1 MEIPQKSWENLV
13 SDIAT
18 IRKDQATMERELR
31 DLKLVVYGNNELGII
46 GLQTIVKNIDVKLDD
61 LKTSVMQIQD
71 NRRFVITM
79 IGLLISMIGSVGAL
93 AGVIFVIAQNAQ
105 RVVTP

>member
-1 MEIPQKSWENLV
+1 MEISREVWDTLNTDFANAK
-13 SDIAT
+13 SDIT
-18 IRKDQATMERELR
+18 IMQRDLR
-31 DLKLVVYGNNELGII
+31 DLKLVVYGNSDLGIV
-46 GLQTIVKNIDVKLDD
+46 GLQTIVKRIDDKLDE
-61 LKTSVMQIQD
+61 LKVSVLQIQD

-105 RVVTP
+105 RVITP

>member
-1 MEIPQKSWENLV
+1 MEISREVWDTLTTDLANAK
-13 SDIAT
+13 SDIT
-18 IRKDQATMERELR
+18 VMQRDLR
-31 DLKLVVYGNNELGII
+31 DLKLVVYGNSDLGIV
-46 GLQTIVKNIDVKLDD
+46 GLQTIVKRIDDKLDE
-61 LKTSVMQIQD
+61 LKVSVLQIQD